1 MRHVTSL
8 AAKLVV
14 GAVAVGSL
22 SIGTAGLAGAATT
35 STTAPT
41 TAPATTPTTAPAKT
55 PGRHF
60 NCARATKVLTRIDKV
75 EARIAAKLPGLTARE
90 ARAAKAGRTK
100 RAARLQKEITRFESP
115 KFSARLTKAS
125 AAIEAKC
132 HVSAPAA
139 SPGSTTSTTS

>member
-22 SIGTAGLAGAATT
+22 SIGTAGAATT
-35 STTAPT
+35 PT

-139 SPGSTTSTTS
+139 SSGSTTSTTS